1 MLRRAVLAGLTAG
14 SLLLSIAACGG
25 DEPSP
30 QRQQDGRLKI
40 VAGFYPLQYIS
51 ERIGAENTAV
61 TNLTQ
66 AGAEPHDLELK
77 PTQLAQITDA
87 GLVVYLAGFQPAVD
101 EAVKLQ
107 AKDKAFDVASVESL
121 QAGGDLDGGH
131 GDDPHV
137 WLDPIRF
144 ATIVGKLADR
154 LAAVDPANADAIK
167 VRAGQLQDELR
178 RLDEDY
184 AAGLQTCAR
193 REIVTSHAA
202 FGYLAARYHLIQV
215 PISGLDPEAEPSPQ
229 RVSEI
234 AALARQKGVTTIFF
248 EALVSPKL
256 SETVAKEIGAK
267 AAVLDPIEG
276 VEEGNDYISVM
287 VHNLVAL
294 RDALGCS

>member
-267 AAVLDPIEG
+267 AVVLDPIEG

>member
-14 SLLLSIAACGG
+14 SLLLSAAACGG
-25 DEPSP
+25 DEPTP

-40 VAGFYPLQYIS
+40 VAGFYPLEYIS
-51 ERIGAENTAV
+51 ERIGAENAAV

-107 AKDKAFDVASVESL
+107 AKDKAFDVASVEPL

-144 ATIVGKLADR
+144 AAIVGKLADR
-154 LAAVDPANADAIK
+154 LAAVDPTNADAIK

-184 AAGLQTCAR
+184 TAGLQTCAR

-234 AALARQKGVTTIFF
+234 AALAKQKGVTTIFF

-256 SETVAKEIGAK
+256 SETVAKEVGAK

-276 VEEGNDYISVM
+276 VEKGDDYISVM

-294 RDALGCS
+294 RAALGCT

>member
-14 SLLLSIAACGG
+14 FLLLSTAACGG
-25 DEPSP
+25 DGPVA
-30 QRQQDGRLKI
+30 QRQPDGRLRI
-40 VAGFYPLQYIS
+40 VAGFYPLQYMS
-51 ERIGAENTAV
+51 ERIGAENAAV

-66 AGAEPHDLELK
+66 SGAEPHDLELK
-77 PTQLAQITDA
+77 PSQLAQISDA
-87 GLVVYLAGFQPAVD
+87 ALVVYLSGFQPSVD

-107 AKDKAFDVASVESL
+107 AKDKAFDVAAVQSL
-121 QAGGDLDGGH
+121 QAGPEH

-144 ATIVGKLADR
+144 ATVVGSLAER
-154 LAAVDPANADAIK
+154 LAGVDPANADAIK

-184 AAGLQTCAR
+184 TAGLQTCAR

-202 FGYLAARYHLIQV
+202 FGYLAARYHLTQV

-234 AALARQKGVTTIFF
+234 AALARAKGVTTIFF

-256 SETVAKEIGAK
+256 AETVAKEIGAK

-276 VEEGNDYISVM
+276 VEEGSDYVSVM
-287 VHNLVAL
+287 VRNLVAL
-294 RDALGCS
+294 RDALGCT

>member
-14 SLLLSIAACGG
+14 SLLLSAAACGG
-25 DEPSP
+25 DEPAQ
-30 QRQQDGRLKI
+30 QRQQDGRLKV

-51 ERIGAENTAV
+51 ERIGAENAAV

-87 GLVVYLAGFQPAVD
+87 GLVVYLAGFQPSVD

-107 AKDKAFDVASVESL
+107 AKDRAFDVASVESL
-121 QAGGDLDGGH
+121 QAGPEH
-131 GDDPHV
+131 GNDPHV

-144 ATIVGKLADR
+144 AAIAGKLAER
-154 LAAVDPANADAIK
+154 LAAADPANADAIK

-202 FGYLAARYHLIQV
+202 FGYLAARYHLTQV
-215 PISGLDPEAEPSPQ
+215 PITGLDPEEEPSPQ
-229 RVSEI
+229 RVSEV

>member
-14 SLLLSIAACGG
+14 SLLLSAAACGG
-25 DEPSP
+25 DEPAA
-30 QRQQDGRLKI
+30 QRHDDGRLRI
-40 VAGFYPLQYIS
+40 VAGFYPLQYMS
-51 ERIGAENTAV
+51 ERVGAEDAAV

-77 PTQLAQITDA
+77 PTQLAQISDA
-87 GLVVYLAGFQPAVD
+87 ALVVYLSGFQPSVD

-107 AKDKAFDVASVESL
+107 AKNKAFDVAGVEPL
-121 QAGGDLDGGH
+121 QGA
-131 GDDPHV
+131 DPHV
-137 WLDPIRF
+137 WLDPVRF
-144 ATIVGKLADR
+144 AAIVGRFAER
-154 LAAVDPANADAIK
+154 LATLSPADADAIK

-178 RLDEDY
+178 RLDEEY

-202 FGYLAARYHLIQV
+202 FGYLAARYHLTQV
-215 PISGLDPEAEPSPQ
+215 PITGLDPEEEPSPQ
-229 RVSEI
+229 RVSEV
-234 AALARQKGVTTIFF
+234 AALAKAKGVTTIFF

-276 VEEGNDYISVM
+276 VDEGNDYVSVM
-287 VHNLVAL
+287 VRNLVAL
-294 RDALGCS
+294 RDALGCT

>member
-14 SLLLSIAACGG
+14 SLLLSTAACG
-25 DEPSP
+25 DEPAA
-30 QRQQDGRLKI
+30 QQQNDGRLRV
-40 VAGFYPLQYIS
+40 VAGFYPLQYMS
-51 ERIGAENTAV
+51 ERIGAENAAV

-77 PTQLAQITDA
+77 PSQLAQISDA
-87 GLVVYLAGFQPAVD
+87 SLVVYLSGFQPSVD

-107 AKDKAFDVASVESL
+107 AKNKAFDVAGVETL
-121 QAGGDLDGGH
+121 QSGPEH
-131 GDDPHV
+131 GADPHV

-144 ATIVGKLADR
+144 AAVVGKLAER
-154 LAAVDPANADAIK
+154 LAAVDPAHADAMK

-178 RLDEDY
+178 RLDEEY
-184 AAGLQTCAR
+184 TAGLQTCAR

-202 FGYLAARYHLIQV
+202 FGYLAARYHLTQV
-215 PISGLDPEAEPSPQ
+215 PITGLDPEEEPSPQ
-229 RVSEI
+229 RVSEV
-234 AALARQKGVTTIFF
+234 AALAKAKGATTIFF

-276 VEEGNDYISVM
+276 VEEGGDYISVM
-287 VHNLVAL
+287 VRNLVAL